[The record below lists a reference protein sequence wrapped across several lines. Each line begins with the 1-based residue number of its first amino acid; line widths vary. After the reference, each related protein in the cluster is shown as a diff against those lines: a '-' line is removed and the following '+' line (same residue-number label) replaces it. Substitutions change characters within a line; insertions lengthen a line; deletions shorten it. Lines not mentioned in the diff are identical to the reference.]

1 MRKNILM
8 HYINEKM
15 RKMCS
20 KIGFTFLYFFFSF
33 DIFLEILTYILA
45 VILFPFSV
53 CFQIGLWVQTRRSW
67 RPAARQVMTVPR
79 TCHQASHT
87 PTPMPSTFGIR
98 TMWSSPSLRSTAP
111 RTALFWLPSHL
122 FLTSS
127 PLLPLTVCSTALHC
141 PKLIQ
146 GKTRAQLR
154 PHKRPTSFLH
164 PKLQDIAPL
173 SHTYH
178 SMRGE
183 MGLIKFE
190 LYRTRAHT
198 RL

>member
-1 MRKNILM
+1 MRIWKKI
-8 HYINEKM
+8 
-15 RKMCS
+15 CS
-20 KIGFTFLYFFFSF
+20 KIGFTFSFFFFSF
-33 DIFLEILTYILA
+33 DIFLEIHTYILA
-45 VILFPFSV
+45 LVHFPFSV
-53 CFQIGLWVQTRRSW
+53 CFQIGLWVQTMRSW
-67 RPAARQVMTVPR
+67 RPAVKQVKMVPR

-87 PTPMPSTFGIR
+87 PTPTPSMFGIR

-127 PLLPLTVCSTALHC
+127 PLLSLTVCSTAPVL
-141 PKLIQ
+141 KLSK
-146 GKTRAQLR
+146 GKTRAPPR

-164 PKLQDIAPL
+164 PELQDVAPL

-190 LYRTRAHT
+190 LQNNGSH
-198 RL
+198 